1 MIGLISRTWRC
12 TAVLGILALACCES
26 TKTGEEAGKEGED
39 SKTEP
44 APGGMDLSMLLSMS
58 YQEAAALSPQR
69 MELPPFFKVAA
80 DQIEVTHRT
89 KDGAPRKLKATGKV
103 FLQMNYRESAVA
115 LCQEALIGDDEV
127 ILRGKPVLQRGG
139 SVVEGLDDSTVF
151 YMLGTKLR
159 VIGLHKL
166 TNHGEIAAMEV
177 PTLGPWEQGPNP
189 LLPPLTPSVV
199 PDSIRREMQKAAEAE
214 MLLQQN
220 RRDAGAAK
228 MREPAGE
235 KPPKE
240 ATEKAATD
248 KAATDKAAT
257 DKAPTDKPA
266 TEKTAPDKAASGT
279 GDKKE

>member
-12 TAVLGILALACCES
+12 AAALGILALACCES
-26 TKTGEEAGKEGED
+26 TKTDGDAAKEGED
-39 SKTEP
+39 AKTEL
-44 APGGMDLSMLLSMS
+44 AAGGMDLAMLLSMS

-69 MELPPFFKVAA
+69 MDLPPFFRVAA

-89 KDGAPRKLKATGKV
+89 KEGAPRKLKATGKV

-166 TNHGEIAAMEV
+166 TNHGEIAAMDV

-199 PDSIRREMQKAAEAE
+199 PDSIRRELQKAAEAE

-228 MREPAGE
+228 MREPAGDKPAKEE
-235 KPPKE
+235 KE
-240 ATEKAATD
+240 
-248 KAATDKAAT
+248 
-257 DKAPTDKPA
+257 KPA
-266 TEKTAPDKAASGT
+266 TEKPAIETEATKSGQR
-279 GDKKE
+279 KE